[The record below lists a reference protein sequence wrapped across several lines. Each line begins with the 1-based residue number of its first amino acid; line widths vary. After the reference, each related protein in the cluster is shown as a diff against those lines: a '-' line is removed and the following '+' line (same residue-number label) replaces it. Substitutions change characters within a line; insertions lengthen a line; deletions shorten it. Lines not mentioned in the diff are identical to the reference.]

1 MNIIRRKMYN
11 KKIRGVTLLE
21 TIISMGIMGIFLL
34 LSFPV
39 MKIIYK
45 TENFFVSERNAAR
58 NSSRIIEIIEK
69 DIKESCFGNKEY
81 IGKEYLNNG
90 KEIFENLGYIKNPL
104 REEFFREKMEKGN
117 MLFLEIPFVKD
128 NKVSSKYIIYRFY
141 TGSLQIIRCS
151 LFNGNIFVEDTEDIL
166 EEVDGYFERDKKGI
180 VINLQIRGSK
190 EKIKKTLKGYELIGK
205 KYE

>member
-1 MNIIRRKMYN
+1 MYN

-21 TIISMGIMGIFLL
+21 TMISMGIMGIFLL

-39 MKIIYK
+39 TKIIYK

-90 KEIFENLGYIKNPL
+90 KEIFENLGYIRNPL

>member
-1 MNIIRRKMYN
+1 MYN

>member
-1 MNIIRRKMYN
+1 MYK
-11 KKIRGVTLLE
+11 KKIKGITLLE
-21 TIISMGIMGIFLL
+21 TMISLGIMGIFLL

-45 TENFFVSERNAAR
+45 TENFFVSERNSAR

-81 IGKEYLNNG
+81 IGKEYLSNG
-90 KEIFENLGYIKNPL
+90 KEIFENLGYIRNPL
-104 REEFFREKMEKGN
+104 REEFFKAKIEKGN

-128 NKVSSKYIIYRFY
+128 NTVLSKYIIYRFY
-141 TGSLQIIRCS
+141 TGSLQIMECS
-151 LFNGNIFVEDTEDIL
+151 LFNGNIFVENTENIL
-166 EEVDGYFERDKKGI
+166 EEVDGYFERDKNGI
-180 VINLQIRGSK
+180 IVNLQIRDSK